1 MSAESESRESQAGEA
16 VVCPKCLLA
25 NSPTAAFCVD
35 CGAPIGM
42 VAAVDP
48 LQHIYAEGFAYRS
61 AVDGPPNLIVL
72 VGMWLIFAPIVFATP
87 LLVFGDFI
95 RAFSPRLLFFSS
107 VRAQRSSSF
116 ARLRTTL
123 SNRVKPKTKTPNQ
136 TMKLTATSVRLG
148 DAFSNASF
156 LSLWSCLCAGG
167 RSLSCSR

>member
-1 MSAESESRESQAGEA
+1 MSTESESRESQAGDA

-25 NSPTAAFCVD
+25 NSPTAAFCAD

-72 VGMWLIFAPIVFATP
+72 VGMWLIFAPVVFATP

-95 RAFSPRLLFFSS
+95 RAFSPRLLFLFLGVCSA
-107 VRAQRSSSF
+107 VVLFRS
-116 ARLRTTL
+116 TK
-123 SNRVKPKTKTPNQ
+123 NYIVKSREAKDQ
-136 TMKLTATSVRLG
+136 
-148 DAFSNASF
+148 NA
-156 LSLWSCLCAGG
+156 
-167 RSLSCSR
+167 

>member
-1 MSAESESRESQAGEA
+1 MSTESESRESQAGEA
-16 VVCPKCLLA
+16 VVCPKCLHA

-61 AVDGPPNLIVL
+61 AVDRPPNLIVL

-95 RAFSPRLLFFSS
+95 RAFSPRLLFPFLGACSA
-107 VRAQRSSSF
+107 VVLFRS
-116 ARLRTTL
+116 TK
-123 SNRVKPKTKTPNQ
+123 NYIVKSREAKDQ
-136 TMKLTATSVRLG
+136 
-148 DAFSNASF
+148 NA
-156 LSLWSCLCAGG
+156 
-167 RSLSCSR
+167 

>member
-95 RAFSPRLLFFSS
+95 RAFSPRLLFLFLGACSA
-107 VRAQRSSSF
+107 VVLFRS
-116 ARLRTTL
+116 TK
-123 SNRVKPKTKTPNQ
+123 NYIVKSREAKDPK
-136 TMKLTATSVRLG
+136 A
-148 DAFSNASF
+148 
-156 LSLWSCLCAGG
+156 
-167 RSLSCSR
+167 